1 MGEGFMRILLS
12 GLLLLLSTAAG
23 AQTLLVLGDSISAAH
38 GIDKN
43 KGWVA
48 LLEERLAEPC
58 PDWTVK
64 NASVSGETSAGGA
77 VRLEGLLERD
87 QIKAVIIELGGND
100 GLRGL
105 PPKQLRD
112 NLNRMIRM
120 SREAGAKVGLLGI
133 RIPPNYGAAYTKMIE
148 GSFRTVAEE
157 ADIPFVPRILE
168 GIAGRDDW
176 MQDDGIHPTAE
187 AQPRLLDNAWP
198 VVRELLDCVEPD

>member
-1 MGEGFMRILLS
+1 MRILLS
-12 GLLLLLSTAAG
+12 GLLLLLSTTVS

-48 LLEERLAEPC
+48 LLKQRLNREC
-58 PDWTVK
+58 PEWSVK

-77 VRLEGLLERD
+77 VRLAGLLERNS
-87 QIKAVIIELGGND
+87 IAAVLIELGGND

-105 PPKQLRD
+105 PPKQLRN
-112 NLNRMIRM
+112 NLDKMIAR
-120 SREAGAKVGLLGI
+120 SRQSGASVGLLGI
-133 RIPPNYGAAYTKMIE
+133 RVPPNYGAAYTDMIE
-148 GSFRTVAEE
+148 QSFRSVAEQTGVPL
-157 ADIPFVPRILE
+157 APRILE
-168 GIAGRDDW
+168 GVAGRDDW

-198 VVRELLDCVEPD
+198 VVEQLLDCVEPE